1 MKSKTNFKQM
11 YLVDVSSY
19 NRINNTTSTPIIL
32 GKPNIQ
38 ISPPNLNVS
47 APVTAEIPIPSTY
60 PSTQSKT
67 SVGTQSNVLHTKS
80 MGSMTE
86 SSPTKEHQASQT
98 PQLPQQSII
107 MNKDEEVNDRNLRI
121 NNRSARSKDRVSQN
135 NYRTLRNTPYTFHHP
150 SSTETRQYIA
160 PDNNFLKEMMDFS
173 TTQNATPSMQSESQ
187 MMDYT
192 SKIPIQY
199 SPPTTEMGHAK
210 PFEIETARQ
219 LNGVARGNNAEYNP
233 HIHEQKPIV
242 QQPTQQMHFESASNL
257 PIRYNNPNTQ
267 LRNYNKNSLNQNSD
281 VVPLQHPQLMNYTTT
296 HSTLPE
302 PQPMDIGNDNSSKA
316 LPPPTPPSKALPSPT
331 PPSDCEECSVTPYKK
346 YDVSLP
352 FVTGL
357 PENVIFSC
365 TICQT
370 NFGTKKKLQR
380 HMKNIHDAFNQ
391 VEKGFKRKS
400 KQDKTSA
407 KKLKTSREVVPYA
420 LYNLENLT

>member
-11 YLVDVSSY
+11 YLVDVSAY

-47 APVTAEIPIPSTY
+47 APVTTEIPIPSTY

-86 SSPTKEHQASQT
+86 SSPTKEHQAS
-98 PQLPQQSII
+98 PQLPQQSVI

-121 NNRSARSKDRVSQN
+121 NNHSARSKDRVSQN

-192 SKIPIQY
+192 S
-199 SPPTTEMGHAK
+199 
-210 PFEIETARQ
+210 
-219 LNGVARGNNAEYNP
+219 NNTEYNP

-257 PIRYNNPNTQ
+257 PIRYLNTQ
-267 LRNYNKNSLNQNSD
+267 LRNYTKNSLNQDSD
-281 VVPLQHPQLMNYTTT
+281 VVSLQHPQLMNYATT
-296 HSTLPE
+296 HSALPE
-302 PQPMDIGNDNSSKA
+302 PQPMDIVNENSYKA
-316 LPPPTPPSKALPSPT
+316 LPSVAPSPKALPSPT
-331 PPSDCEECSVTPYKK
+331 PPSDCEECSVTTTYKM

-352 FVTGL
+352 FKTGL
-357 PENVIFSC
+357 PDSVIFTC
-365 TICQT
+365 TLCQN
-370 NFGTKKKLQR
+370 NFTSKKQLQR

-391 VEKGFKRKS
+391 VEKGIKRKS
-400 KQDKTSA
+400 KQDKKSS
-407 KKLKTSREVVPYA
+407 KKIKTTREVVPYS
-420 LYNLENLT
+420 LYN

>member
-11 YLVDVSSY
+11 YLVDASAY

-47 APVTAEIPIPSTY
+47 APVTTEIPSTY

-80 MGSMTE
+80 IGSMTE
-86 SSPTKEHQASQT
+86 SSPTKEHQGSQT
-98 PQLPQQSII
+98 PQLPQQSVI
-107 MNKDEEVNDRNLRI
+107 MNKDEDVNDRNLRT
-121 NNRSARSKDRVSQN
+121 NNRSARGKDRVPQN

-150 SSTETRQYIA
+150 SSTETHQYIA
-160 PDNNFLKEMMDFS
+160 PDNNFLKEITDFS

-199 SPPTTEMGHAK
+199 SPPTTEEMVNAK
-210 PFEIETARQ
+210 PFEIEAARW
-219 LNGVARGNNAEYNP
+219 LDGVAQGNNVEYNP
-233 HIHEQKPIV
+233 HIHEQKPII

-257 PIRYNNPNTQ
+257 PIRYNNPNNTQ
-267 LRNYNKNSLNQNSD
+267 LRNYNENSLNQNSD
-281 VVPLQHPQLMNYTTT
+281 IVPLQH

-302 PQPMDIGNDNSSKA
+302 SQPMDIGNDNSSKA
-316 LPPPTPPSKALPSPT
+316 LPPPKPPSKALPSPT

-365 TICQT
+365 TLCQT

-380 HMKNIHDAFNQ
+380 HMENIHDAFNQ
-391 VEKGFKRKS
+391 VEKGIKRKT

-407 KKLKTSREVVPYA
+407 KKLKTSREVVPYS

>member
-11 YLVDVSSY
+11 YLVDASAY

-47 APVTAEIPIPSTY
+47 APVTTEIPSTY

-80 MGSMTE
+80 IGSMTE
-86 SSPTKEHQASQT
+86 SSPTKEHQGSQT
-98 PQLPQQSII
+98 PQLPQQSVI
-107 MNKDEEVNDRNLRI
+107 MNKDEDVNDRNLRT
-121 NNRSARSKDRVSQN
+121 NNRSARGKDRVPQN
-135 NYRTLRNTPYTFHHP
+135 NYRTLRNTPYTFLHP
-150 SSTETRQYIA
+150 SSTETHQYIA
-160 PDNNFLKEMMDFS
+160 PDNNFLKEITDFS
-173 TTQNATPSMQSESQ
+173 TTQNANPSMQSESQ

-199 SPPTTEMGHAK
+199 SPPTTEEMVNAK
-210 PFEIETARQ
+210 PFEIEAARW
-219 LNGVARGNNAEYNP
+219 LDGVAQGNNVEYNP
-233 HIHEQKPIV
+233 HIHEQKPII
-242 QQPTQQMHFESASNL
+242 QQPTQQIHFESASNL
-257 PIRYNNPNTQ
+257 PIRYNNPNNTQ
-267 LRNYNKNSLNQNSD
+267 LRNYNENSLNQNSD
-281 VVPLQHPQLMNYTTT
+281 IVPLQH

-302 PQPMDIGNDNSSKA
+302 SQPMDIGNDNSSKA
-316 LPPPTPPSKALPSPT
+316 LPPPKPPSKALPSPT
-331 PPSDCEECSVTPYKK
+331 PPSDCEECSVTTYKK

-365 TICQT
+365 TLCQT

-380 HMKNIHDAFNQ
+380 HMENIHDAFNQ
-391 VEKGFKRKS
+391 VEKGIKRKT

-407 KKLKTSREVVPYA
+407 KKLKTSREVVPYS

>member
-11 YLVDVSSY
+11 YLVDASAY
-19 NRINNTTSTPIIL
+19 NRLNNTTSTPIIL

-47 APVTAEIPIPSTY
+47 APVTTEIPSTY

-199 SPPTTEMGHAK
+199 SPPTTEEMVNAK
-210 PFEIETARQ
+210 PFEIEADRQ
-219 LNGVARGNNAEYNP
+219 LNGVAQGNNAEYNP

-267 LRNYNKNSLNQNSD
+267 LRIYNKNSLNQNSD

-391 VEKGFKRKS
+391 VEKGIKRKS
-400 KQDKTSA
+400 KQDKTSV
-407 KKLKTSREVVPYA
+407 KKLKTSRKVVPYS

>member
-11 YLVDVSSY
+11 YLVDASAY

-47 APVTAEIPIPSTY
+47 APVTTEIPSTY

-80 MGSMTE
+80 IGSMTE
-86 SSPTKEHQASQT
+86 SSPTKEHQGSQT
-98 PQLPQQSII
+98 PQLPQQSVI
-107 MNKDEEVNDRNLRI
+107 MNKDEDVNDRNLRT
-121 NNRSARSKDRVSQN
+121 NNRSARGKDRVPQN

-150 SSTETRQYIA
+150 SSTETHQYIA
-160 PDNNFLKEMMDFS
+160 PDNNFLKEITDFS

-199 SPPTTEMGHAK
+199 SPPTTEEMVNAK
-210 PFEIETARQ
+210 PFEIEAARW
-219 LNGVARGNNAEYNP
+219 LDGVAQGNNVEYNP
-233 HIHEQKPIV
+233 HIHEQKPII

-257 PIRYNNPNTQ
+257 PIRYNNPDNTQ
-267 LRNYNKNSLNQNSD
+267 LRNYNENSLNQNSD
-281 VVPLQHPQLMNYTTT
+281 IVPLQH

-302 PQPMDIGNDNSSKA
+302 SQPMDIGNDNSSKA
-316 LPPPTPPSKALPSPT
+316 LPPPKPPSKALPSPT

-365 TICQT
+365 TLCQT

-380 HMKNIHDAFNQ
+380 HMENIHDAFNQ
-391 VEKGFKRKS
+391 VEKGIKRKT

-407 KKLKTSREVVPYA
+407 KKLKTSREVVPYS

>member
-11 YLVDVSSY
+11 YLVDASAY

-47 APVTAEIPIPSTY
+47 APVTTEIPSTY

-80 MGSMTE
+80 IGSITE
-86 SSPTKEHQASQT
+86 SSPTKEHQGSQT
-98 PQLPQQSII
+98 PQLPQQSVI
-107 MNKDEEVNDRNLRI
+107 MNKDEDVNDRNLRT
-121 NNRSARSKDRVSQN
+121 NNRSARGKDRVPQN

-150 SSTETRQYIA
+150 SSTETHQYIA
-160 PDNNFLKEMMDFS
+160 PDNNFLKEITDFS

-199 SPPTTEMGHAK
+199 SPPTTEEMVNAK
-210 PFEIETARQ
+210 PFEIEAARW
-219 LNGVARGNNAEYNP
+219 LDGVAQGNNVEYNP
-233 HIHEQKPIV
+233 HIHEQKPII

-257 PIRYNNPNTQ
+257 PIRYNNPNNTQ
-267 LRNYNKNSLNQNSD
+267 LRNYNENSLNQNSD
-281 VVPLQHPQLMNYTTT
+281 IVPLQN

-302 PQPMDIGNDNSSKA
+302 SQPMDIGNDNSSKA
-316 LPPPTPPSKALPSPT
+316 LPPPKPPSKALPSPT

-365 TICQT
+365 TLCRT

-380 HMKNIHDAFNQ
+380 HMENIHDAFNQ
-391 VEKGFKRKS
+391 VEKGIKRKT

-407 KKLKTSREVVPYA
+407 KKLKTSREVVPYS

>member
-11 YLVDVSSY
+11 YLVDASAY

-47 APVTAEIPIPSTY
+47 APVTTEIPIPSTY

-121 NNRSARSKDRVSQN
+121 NNHSARSKDHVSQN

-199 SPPTTEMGHAK
+199 SPPITEMGHAK
-210 PFEIETARQ
+210 PFEVEAARR
-219 LNGVARGNNAEYNP
+219 LDAVVRGNNAEYNP

-267 LRNYNKNSLNQNSD
+267 LRIYNKNSLNQNSD

-391 VEKGFKRKS
+391 VEKGIKRKS
-400 KQDKTSA
+400 KQDKTSV
-407 KKLKTSREVVPYA
+407 KKLKTSRKVVPYS

>member
-11 YLVDVSSY
+11 YLVDASAY
-19 NRINNTTSTPIIL
+19 NRINNITSTPIIL

-47 APVTAEIPIPSTY
+47 APVTTEIPIPSTY

-98 PQLPQQSII
+98 PQLPQQSVI
-107 MNKDEEVNDRNLRI
+107 MNKNGEVKDRNLRI
-121 NNRSARSKDRVSQN
+121 NNRTARSKDRVSQN
-135 NYRTLRNTPYTFHHP
+135 NHRTLRNTPYTFHHP
-150 SSTETRQYIA
+150 SSTETHQYIA
-160 PDNNFLKEMMDFS
+160 PVDNNQKEIMDFS
-173 TTQNATPSMQSESQ
+173 TTQNATPSIKSESQ
-187 MMDYT
+187 VMDYT

-199 SPPTTEMGHAK
+199 SPPTTEEMVHAK
-210 PFEIETARQ
+210 PFEIEAARW
-219 LNGVARGNNAEYNP
+219 LDGVARGNNAEYNP
-233 HIHEQKPIV
+233 NIHEQP

-267 LRNYNKNSLNQNSD
+267 LRNYNENSLNQDTD
-281 VVPLQHPQLMNYTTT
+281 VVSLQHPQLMNYATT
-296 HSTLPE
+296 HSALTE
-302 PQPMDIGNDNSSKA
+302 PQPMDIVNENSYKA
-316 LPPPTPPSKALPSPT
+316 LPSPAPPPKALPSPT
-331 PPSDCEECSVTPYKK
+331 PPSDCEECSVTTYKK

-357 PENVIFSC
+357 PENVIFTC
-365 TICQT
+365 TICQS
-370 NFGTKKKLQR
+370 NFGSKKKLQR

-391 VEKGFKRKS
+391 VEKGIKRKS
-400 KQDKTSA
+400 KQDKISP
-407 KKLKTSREVVPYA
+407 KKIKTTREVVPYS
-420 LYNLENLT
+420 LYN

>member
-11 YLVDVSSY
+11 YLVDASAY

-47 APVTAEIPIPSTY
+47 APVTTEIPIPSTY

-199 SPPTTEMGHAK
+199 SPPTTEEMVNAK
-210 PFEIETARQ
+210 PYEIEAARR

-267 LRNYNKNSLNQNSD
+267 LRNYNENSLNRDSD
-281 VVPLQHPQLMNYTTT
+281 IVSLQHPQLMNYANTY
-296 HSTLPE
+296 STLVE
-302 PQPMDIGNDNSSKA
+302 PQPMDIGNENSFKA
-316 LPPPTPPSKALPSPT
+316 LPPPAPASKALPSPT

-391 VEKGFKRKS
+391 VEKGIKRKS
-400 KQDKTSA
+400 KQDKTSP
-407 KKLKTSREVVPYA
+407 KKIKTTREVVPYS
-420 LYNLENLT
+420 LYN